1 MNIYRVTLLEGAEF
15 PFYIAEGKPRN
26 IYYFSTYL
34 EALRNAALFAG
45 AFNINKDDARIA
57 GESDRQLFSIK
68 RYKIGTE
75 QIAHSLN
82 SYNDNGLMP
91 ASILSPYTIIDNEV
105 DLTPT
110 EKKIYQQYLS
120 TGFAK
125 PISKQR

>member
-1 MNIYRVTLLEGAEF
+1 MNIYRVTLLEGGEF
-15 PFYIAEGKPRN
+15 PYFIAEGKPRN

-34 EALRNAALFAG
+34 EALRNSALFSYR
-45 AFNINKDDARIA
+45 FDTQIA
-57 GESDRQLFSIK
+57 GDRDRQLFSIK

-120 TGFAK
+120 TGYAK

>member
-1 MNIYRVTLLEGAEF
+1 MNIYRVTLLEGGEF

-34 EALRNAALFAG
+34 EALHNGALFAKR
-45 AFNINKDDARIA
+45 AAAKIA
-57 GESDRQLFSIK
+57 GERDRKLFSIK
-68 RYKIGTE
+68 RYKIGTG

-91 ASILSPYTIIDNEV
+91 ATVLSPDTIIDNEV